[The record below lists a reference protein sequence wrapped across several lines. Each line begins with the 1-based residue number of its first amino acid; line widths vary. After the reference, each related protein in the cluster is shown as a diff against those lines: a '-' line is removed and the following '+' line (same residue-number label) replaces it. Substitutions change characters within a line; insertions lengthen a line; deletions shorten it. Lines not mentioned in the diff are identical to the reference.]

1 MKEHR
6 KQYTIP
12 IPYEVLYHLY
22 VHQGL
27 TTKDIAQQFHCSQ
40 STVCQRLH
48 DYHIGTHSKHIP
60 IPKEAL
66 LHDYAE
72 GKSVTALAEQYQVSP
87 RTIYNRLRQWQ
98 VRPTVKA
105 PMPPA
110 LPITHILEAYEK
122 GSSATSIAKELHVS
136 PSTIIH
142 LLQMNH
148 VPLRNSTKRILL
160 PIDDICHLYTRNGL
174 STTQISHI
182 YQVKPST
189 IASRLRERGLTLR
202 GNKEELPMYAIIAA
216 YQQGTPLQVL
226 AETYHTKYH
235 TIRNML
241 IRNGVYQKARRIRD
255 CTYDIQ
261 SLHLTERLSV
271 ADIATRYACHPE
283 TIRRIIK
290 DAKKKNKSAH
300 SYPC

>member
-1 MKEHR
+1 MKGHR
-6 KQYTIP
+6 KQYTIS
-12 IPYEVLYHLY
+12 IPYEVLHHLY

-40 STVCQRLH
+40 STICQRLH
-48 DYHIGTHSKHIP
+48 DYHIGTHSKRVA
-60 IPKEAL
+60 IPKETLILA
-66 LHDYAE
+66 YKE
-72 GKSVTALAEQYQVSP
+72 GAPVKALAEQYQVSP

-105 PMPPA
+105 QLPPA
-110 LPITHILEAYEK
+110 LPIAYILEAYEK
-122 GSSATSIAKELHVS
+122 GSSATAIAKEFHVS

-148 VPLRNSTKRILL
+148 VPLRNSTKRIPL
-160 PIDDICHLYTRNGL
+160 PIDDICQLYIRNGL
-174 STTQISHI
+174 STTQISNI

-189 IASRLRERGLTLR
+189 IASRLRERGITLR

-241 IRNGVYQKARRIRD
+241 IRNGVYRKARRIRD